1 VALKRLVSRDAAKYA
16 LPYMAVPATML
27 WNSLIAHGVMKEAKL
42 RSVVC
47 VPKAAAPFFFFR

>member
-1 VALKRLVSRDAAKYA
+1 